1 MAYRLRTTKQLRA
14 GVYAL
19 LEEVNLLLVKKIRR
33 TMMCRSTDFF
43 DG

>member
-19 LEEVNLLLVKKIRR
+19 LEEVNLLFVKKSVER
-33 TMMCRSTDFF
+33 
-43 DG
+43 